1 MPEEGSHCLITL
13 IIKLHP
19 KLSWAVIAVRGFSIS
34 SLESTVG
41 AQEQFVGRWEKELGG
56 SITSLGKMSSI
67 QYTWDILVHLHVL
80 GYKG

>member
-1 MPEEGSHCLITL
+1 M
-13 IIKLHP
+13 
-19 KLSWAVIAVRGFSIS
+19 
-34 SLESTVG
+34 G

-67 QYTWDILVHLHVL
+67 QFTGDILVHLHVL